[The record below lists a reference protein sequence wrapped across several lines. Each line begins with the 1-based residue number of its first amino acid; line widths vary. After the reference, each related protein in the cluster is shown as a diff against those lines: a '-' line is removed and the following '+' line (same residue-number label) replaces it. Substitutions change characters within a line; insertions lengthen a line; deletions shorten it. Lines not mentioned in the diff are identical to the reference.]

1 MNAPVRLEAEHLGAL
16 LEALKRRGYT
26 TVGPTV
32 RDGCIVYDE
41 IYSTADLPVGWTDE
55 QESATYR
62 LKRRDNEAYFGY
74 NAGPDSW
81 KKFLYPSS
89 LKLLTARKSSKGFE
103 VRSET
108 SGAEVPSYA
117 FIGVRACELNAIHIQ
132 DRVFGSGQFTD
143 PTYRARREKAF
154 VVAVNCTQAG
164 GTCFCVSMNT
174 GPRVG
179 DGFDISLTEV
189 VRDENHFFLA
199 AVGSGR
205 GSEVMDELQ
214 HSAAG
219 ESDVDAAEG
228 LVNETALHMGREL
241 AADGMRDR
249 LFTHIESPRW
259 DDVAKRCLTCTNCTL
274 VCPTCFCSTIEEV
287 TDLGGTTAERWRR
300 WDSCFTLD
308 FAKVAGGNFR
318 YSVWSRY
325 RQWLTHKL
333 AYWID
338 QFGTSGCVG
347 CGRCITWCPA
357 GIDITVEAQAVVG
370 VEPQEPKGD

>member
-1 MNAPVRLEAEHLGAL
+1 
-16 LEALKRRGYT
+16 
-26 TVGPTV
+26 
-32 RDGCIVYDE
+32 
-41 IYSTADLPVGWTDE
+41 
-55 QESATYR
+55 
-62 LKRRDNEAYFGY
+62 
-74 NAGPDSW
+74 
-81 KKFLYPSS
+81 